1 MGKPVKVLIVEDEV
15 LLALELEALMRDQGF
30 EIVGCAA
37 SAEDAIRLARE
48 HRPDLTLL
56 DMNLKD
62 GVTGPAIAKIICDED
77 LSSVIFVT
85 AQANLLPDDLCGAF
99 GVIEKPYQADI
110 LTRAV
115 SFAVACIQGDADA
128 LELPSAFRTNTARS

>member
-1 MGKPVKVLIVEDEV
+1 MGKSVKVLIVEDEA
-15 LLALELEALMRDQGF
+15 LLALELEALMLEQGF

-37 SAEDAIRLARE
+37 SAEDAVRLARE

-56 DMNLKD
+56 DMNLND
-62 GVTGPAIAKIICDED
+62 GLTGPAIAKIVCDEQ

-85 AQANLLPDDLCGAF
+85 AQANLLPDDLCGAL
-99 GVIEKPYQADI
+99 GVVEKPYQADI

-115 SFAVACIQGDADA
+115 SFAVACIRGDADA
-128 LELPSAFRTNTARS
+128 LELPSAFPTDAARS